1 MLHEQAELTGTVHQG
16 VIVIDEGVV
25 LPEGQTVKIIV
36 EQTDTANTPP
46 AERLGVRIREFAGSS
61 ETASPKPESKAASP
75 LGEML
80 LKYAGVIDD
89 LPADIAKN
97 HDHYLY
103 GTPKVD
109 E

>member
-1 MLHEQAELTGTVHQG
+1 MLHEQTELSGTVQQG
-16 VIVIDEGVV
+16 VIVPDDGAE
-25 LPEGQTVKIIV
+25 LTEGQTVKIIV
-36 EQTDTANTPP
+36 ERTEGLPSKPFVA
-46 AERLGVRIREFAGSS
+46 RLQEFAGPA
-61 ETASPKPESKAASP
+61 EGAAPQVARKAASP
-75 LGEML
+75 LAEML

-109 E
+109 EP

>member
-16 VIVIDEGVV
+16 VVVPDVGVA

-36 EQTDTANTPP
+36 SDAQTETAPGSKLTR
-46 AERLGVRIREFAGSS
+46 ASIREFAGTV
-61 ETASPKPESKAASP
+61 EATTPEVVRKAASP